1 MWARIE
7 GDRVVEITDID
18 PTGRYHPS
26 LVWVR
31 VSDSSVQVGWGY
43 VDGAFIAPQS
53 QGISAQSLKD
63 AVTQK
68 RWEVETGGIT
78 MSDGRK
84 YDTSRESQTL
94 TRAALQDAQELM
106 RDSVSFFTLGNWYV
120 LTTADLL
127 AVCAAISNHRQDC
140 RDAERA
146 HHEAIDALV
155 AQHEGDAQGLQEALE
170 AYDVE
175 QGWPASDLREPD
187 PA

>member
-1 MWARIE
+1 
-7 GDRVVEITDID
+7 
-18 PTGRYHPS
+18 
-26 LVWVR
+26 
-31 VSDSSVQVGWGY
+31 
-43 VDGAFIAPQS
+43 
-53 QGISAQSLKD
+53 
-63 AVTQK
+63 
-68 RWEVETGGIT
+68 

-146 HHEAIDALV
+146 HHEAIDALQLLH
-155 AQHEGDAQGLQEALE
+155 AEDDEALQQALE
-170 AYDVE
+170 SYDLE
-175 QGWPASDLREPD
+175 QGWPATDLQTPQ